1 MNLVLSEKFKDSS
14 SSSYIKGI
22 YCITTNSTRPV
33 RPPRFKVG
41 DLVDIQRKN
50 GDWMVGKIVD
60 QQEYQVT
67 VHFLEGGIT
76 FAKTMQDY
84 SKRIAPVGQ
93 YSKKI

>member
-1 MNLVLSEKFKDSS
+1 
-14 SSSYIKGI
+14 
-22 YCITTNSTRPV
+22 
-33 RPPRFKVG
+33 
-41 DLVDIQRKN
+41 
-50 GDWMVGKIVD
+50 MVGKIVD

-76 FAKTMQDY
+76 YSKTMQDY